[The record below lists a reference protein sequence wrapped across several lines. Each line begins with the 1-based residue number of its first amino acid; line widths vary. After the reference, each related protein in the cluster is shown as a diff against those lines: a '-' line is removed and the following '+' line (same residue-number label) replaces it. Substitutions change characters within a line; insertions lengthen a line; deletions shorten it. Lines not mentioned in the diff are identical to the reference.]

1 MEVGG
6 GKGSCIDNEIS
17 WWKICGCWKLWLVVL
32 IGGIK
37 GNTYK
42 GVEKG
47 DEVWR
52 TNNKKNEGNMA
63 EIGNVDEDD
72 GVDEYE
78 SDNYING

>member
-1 MEVGG
+1 M
-6 GKGSCIDNEIS
+6 
-17 WWKICGCWKLWLVVL
+17 
-32 IGGIK
+32 
-37 GNTYK
+37 
-42 GVEKG
+42 EKG

>member
-1 MEVGG
+1 M
-6 GKGSCIDNEIS
+6 
-17 WWKICGCWKLWLVVL
+17 L
-32 IGGIK
+32 IEGIK